1 MNYLFLF
8 LGAFFGVAKGFFGK
22 KTSSGVNGLK
32 YSVKL
37 NTLRAGLSAFFGCIL
52 VLAVSGVK
60 GLSLDFL
67 GLIPCIFS
75 GVCTAIFTVCWLVLV
90 KRHAY
95 LLVDVFLTIGLAL
108 PLLLSAIFF
117 NERLVL
123 KQGIGLVFILL
134 STLATSRYDGAIKEK
149 NSKSKWILLIT
160 VSVCYGGISF
170 CQKWFTSLSNASA
183 ITFNFYTY
191 LICAIF
197 LLMLSRFLR
206 QENKE
211 KGLVKGH
218 YSKVVFIAVCTLL
231 NSLFLTLAVKSLP
244 SFVVYPIKQG
254 TSTILSFF
262 MAWLIFKE
270 RPKPNLIIGV
280 VLSFVGIM
288 LINA

>member
-1 MNYLFLF
+1 MNYLYLF

-37 NTLRAGLSAFFGCIL
+37 NTLRAGLSAFFGCLL
-52 VLAVSGVK
+52 VLAINGIA
-60 GLSLDFL
+60 GLSLGFL
-67 GLIPCIFS
+67 DLIPCLIS
-75 GVCTAIFTVCWLVLV
+75 GICTAVFTVCWLILV
-90 KRHAY
+90 KKHAY
-95 LLVDVFLTIGLAL
+95 LLVDVFLTIGLAV

-134 STLATSRYDGAIKEK
+134 STLVTSRYDGMLKENK
-149 NSKSKWILLIT
+149 AKSKWVLLFI
-160 VSVCYGGISF
+160 VSVSYGGISF
-170 CQKWFTSLSNASA
+170 CQKWFTSLSNSSA
-183 ITFNFYTY
+183 LTFNFYTY
-191 LICAIF
+191 LTCALF
-197 LLMLSRFLR
+197 LLVLSQCFK
-206 QENKE
+206 QDSKE

-218 YSKVVFIAVCTLL
+218 YSKVILIAICTLL

-262 MAWLIFKE
+262 MAWLIFNE

-280 VLSFVGIM
+280 ILSFFGIM
-288 LINA
+288 LING